1 MIFVSV
7 KSPNLV
13 YPNWVLCLTG
23 HPTRR
28 QCGALFFAQYPTLLD
43 SRWLRQFNERVPLDK
58 LTIIGAGL
66 LGGSI
71 GLAAR
76 ARGMARRVSAL
87 VRRPESLAQCQA
99 LGIANEV
106 TLDPAEAVA
115 GADLV
120 VLCTPISG
128 LAGLAK
134 RTLPDLKPGTVI
146 TDVGSTKQQL
156 VAELTP
162 LCAAAGARFVGS
174 HPMAGSDQT
183 GPSAARADLFDGTV
197 CLVTPTSDTDA
208 DALTTVND
216 FWADL
221 GSRPVLI
228 PADTHDRLVARCSHL
243 PHLLASALA
252 VRVLD
257 PAHGEQ
263 QAQLCATGFRDMTRL
278 AAGSPVMWRDIVGSN
293 RDDILAAIDE
303 FANELGQLRGLIA
316 GDSPEAIETWLQ
328 RAKVARDNWNN
339 SDETD

>member
-1 MIFVSV
+1 M
-7 KSPNLV
+7 
-13 YPNWVLCLTG
+13 
-23 HPTRR
+23 
-28 QCGALFFAQYPTLLD
+28 
-43 SRWLRQFNERVPLDK
+43 PLDK

-66 LGGSI
+66 LGSSI

-76 ARGMARRVSAL
+76 ARGLARRVSAL
-87 VRRPESLAQCQA
+87 VRRPESLAECQA

-115 GADLV
+115 CADLV

-128 LAGLAK
+128 MAGLAK

-162 LCAAAGARFVGS
+162 LCAGAGARFVGS

-183 GPSAARADLFDGTV
+183 GPRTARINAAIE
-197 CLVTPTSDTDA
+197 TSDTDA
-208 DALTTVND
+208 DALATVND
-216 FWADL
+216 FWAGL
-221 GSRPVLI
+221 GSRPVVM

-252 VRVLD
+252 GRVLD

-303 FANELGQLRGLIA
+303 FADELGQLRGLIA
-316 GDSPEAIETWLQ
+316 GDSPETIEAWLQ

-339 SDETD
+339 SADAD

>member
-1 MIFVSV
+1 MSIQ
-7 KSPNLV
+7 SPNRV
-13 YPNWVLCLTG
+13 RPNWVLCLTG

-28 QCGALFFAQYPTLLD
+28 QCGALFFAQCPTLLD
-43 SRWLRQFNERVPLDK
+43 SRWLRQFNARVTLDK

-76 ARGMARRVSAL
+76 ARGLARRVSAL
-87 VRRPESLAQCQA
+87 VRRPESLAECQA

-128 LAGLAK
+128 LTGLAK
-134 RTLPDLKPGTVI
+134 RTLPDLKPGTVV
-146 TDVGSTKQQL
+146 TDVGSTKKQL

-183 GPSAARADLFDGTV
+183 GPSAARADLFDDTV
-197 CLVTPTSDTDA
+197 CVVTPTSDTDA

-221 GSRPVLI
+221 GSRPVVM
-228 PADTHDRLVARCSHL
+228 PADTHDQLVARCSHL

-257 PAHGEQ
+257 PTHGEQ

-303 FANELGQLRGLIA
+303 FVDEIGQLRRLIA
-316 GDSPEAIETWLQ
+316 SDSPESIETWLQ